1 MDLTSLK
8 IMMANRPSLAN
19 YLGGDKFDSSPL
31 GTANNLVQSRVSA
44 LLNTANTATS
54 DGDQVTLS
62 AEAQALLAESQEN
75 SDGTAVN
82 GVQKGAQ
89 SFFLNFF
96 EDAGVDFS
104 KLSEEAQSFLQ
115 GFNTLI
121 SDTGAT
127 MRDTTTDR
135 MEQDYNKGNR
145 DVYTLLGT
153 NSRLRIAIEYADD
166 KAQKLTLSDMN
177 GGSVS
182 IAEIT
187 IGNLASA
194 NASIEVTRQQREYTN
209 GTLASLTEGQPI
221 SMALYS

>member
-1 MDLTSLK
+1 MDLSSLK
-8 IMMANRPSLAN
+8 SMLMNRPTLAS
-19 YLGGDKFDSSPL
+19 YMGGDKYES
-31 GTANNLVQSRVSA
+31 SA
-44 LLNTANTATS
+44 LAAASKGTQARITQLLETANTAS
-54 DGDQVTLS
+54 GNGDQVTLS
-62 AEAQALLAESQEN
+62 AEAQSLLAQSEEN

-104 KLSEEAQSFLQ
+104 KLSDEAQAFLQ

-135 MEQDYNKGNR
+135 MEQNYNKGNR

-153 NSRLRIAIEYADD
+153 NARLRIAVDYQDD
-166 KAQKLTLSDMN
+166 KAQKLTIIDMN

-182 IAEIT
+182 IAELSIK
-187 IGNLASA
+187 
-194 NASIEVTRQQREYTN
+194 NAGQPNATIEVTREQREYVN
-209 GTLASLTEGQPI
+209 GSLNSLQNGEPI
-221 SMALYS
+221 SMALYA

>member
-1 MDLTSLK
+1 MDLSSLK
-8 IMMANRPSLAN
+8 NMFAGRPSLAN
-19 YLGGDKFDSSPL
+19 YLGGDKFDSSAL
-31 GTANNLVQSRVSA
+31 GAANQAVQSKVSA
-44 LLNTANTATS
+44 LLDTANTATAS
-54 DGDQVTLS
+54 GDQVTLS
-62 AEAQALLAESQEN
+62 AEAQALLAENAET
-75 SDGTAVN
+75 SDGAAVN

-104 KLSEEAQSFLQ
+104 QLSEDAQNFIQ

-135 MEQDYNKGNR
+135 MEQEYSKGNR

-153 NSRLRIAIEYADD
+153 NSRLRIAIDYKDD
-166 KAQKLTLSDMN
+166 KAQKMTITDMN

-182 IAEIT
+182 IAELT
-187 IGNLASA
+187 IKNAGQAS
-194 NASIEVTRQQREYTN
+194 ASIEVARQQREYVN
-209 GTLASLTEGQPI
+209 GALADFQTGEPI
-221 SMALYS
+221 SMALYN

>member
-1 MDLTSLK
+1 MDLSSLK
-8 IMMANRPSLAN
+8 NMIMNRPSL
-19 YLGGDKFDSSPL
+19 GS
-31 GTANNLVQSRVSA
+31 
-44 LLNTANTATS
+44 
-54 DGDQVTLS
+54 GDQVTLS
-62 AEAQALLAESQEN
+62 AEAQALLTGNAEN
-75 SDGTAVN
+75 SEGAAVN

-104 KLSEEAQSFLQ
+104 KLSDQAQEFLQ

-135 MEQDYNKGNR
+135 MEQEYNKGNR

-153 NSRLRIAIEYADD
+153 NSRLRIAIEYQDD
-166 KAQKLTLSDMN
+166 KAQKMTISDMN

-182 IAEIT
+182 IAELSIKNA
-187 IGNLASA
+187 GQA
-194 NASIEVTRQQREYTN
+194 NASIEVARQQREYVN
-209 GTLASLTEGQPI
+209 GSLADFQTGEPI